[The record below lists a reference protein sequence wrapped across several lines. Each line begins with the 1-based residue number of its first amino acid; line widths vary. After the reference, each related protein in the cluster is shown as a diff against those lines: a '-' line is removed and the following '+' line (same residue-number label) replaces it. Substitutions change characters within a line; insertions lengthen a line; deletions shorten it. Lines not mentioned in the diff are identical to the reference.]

1 MSQKEVQG
9 TEFVTTNDQLEAR
22 KPRRCRQ
29 DAKRVR
35 ATCCDN
41 DPEIEITLEDSVCEA
56 LSRASDYIQT
66 LPQRIAEI
74 EAASE
79 ALPKEGRKAAK

>member
-1 MSQKEVQG
+1 MKKNEVQG
-9 TEFVTTNDQLEAR
+9 TEFVTTHDQLEAR
-22 KPRRCRQ
+22 KPRRCRP

-41 DPEIEITLEDSVCEA
+41 DPEIEIRLEDSVCEA
-56 LSRASDYIQT
+56 LNRASHYIQT

-74 EAASE
+74 EAATE
-79 ALPKEGRKAAK
+79 AVLKEGRNAAK